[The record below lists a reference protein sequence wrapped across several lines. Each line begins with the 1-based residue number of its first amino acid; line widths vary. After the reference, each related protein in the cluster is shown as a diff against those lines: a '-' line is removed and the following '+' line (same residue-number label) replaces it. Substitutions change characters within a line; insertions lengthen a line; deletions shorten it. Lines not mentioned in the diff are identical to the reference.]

1 MLAGKKKSKPSP
13 TPVPAPEGA
22 PSGDQSYVNIAFD
35 TSPQS
40 IFLGDTAVAAKVSGV
55 ESDGFVYPLP
65 DETLANWYT
74 RVAYW
79 GAYPHYTGAPY
90 EIPPQCLMPEL
101 AKKLG
106 AACDPR
112 FFPYRDALL
121 GIYALVVAEG
131 KKRGVDLDRKAKSF
145 FDL

>member
-1 MLAGKKKSKPSP
+1 MANALPILLLGGAAALMLAGKKKSKPSP

-90 EIPPQCLMPEL
+90 EIPP
-101 AKKLG
+101 LG
-106 AACDPR
+106 GRLRPTVFPVSRCPFGDLCPGCGRGKEARCRPR
-112 FFPYRDALL
+112 
-121 GIYALVVAEG
+121 
-131 KKRGVDLDRKAKSF
+131 
-145 FDL
+145 